1 MILNEL
7 GFVSRPL
14 YMFPQFFEAIA
25 CEHLIG
31 AEVKPEYLNDDKLGR
46 VMDKLFMKGLDTTFL
61 TIALNSVNKFNI
73 SLSSSH
79 LDSSSMHVHGEYN
92 SSLPE
97 VIFENQQAVK
107 LQKSE
112 ELAVNSPKEITLTY
126 GYSRDH
132 NASTKNKSVYR
143 NGAVHISCRVQLG
156 EHSYTFAWR
165 IYMRAKTV
173 RRLNRHRP
181 KEQRLKFK
189 SK

>member
-1 MILNEL
+1 MGQAL
-7 GFVSRPL
+7 SRFAL
-14 YMFPQFFEAIA
+14 ADLIQRAEAQGISPVIYA
-25 CEHLIG
+25 SIDDSLTG
-31 AEVKPEYLNDDKLGR
+31 KDKGTTALEVVDW
-46 VMDKLFMKGLDTTFL
+46 T
-61 TIALNSVNKFNI
+61 
-73 SLSSSH
+73 H
-79 LDSSSMHVHGEYN
+79 
-92 SSLPE
+92 
-97 VIFENQQAVK
+97 
-107 LQKSE
+107 
-112 ELAVNSPKEITLTY
+112 
-126 GYSRDH
+126 DH